1 MSASRTTATPP
12 ADVPKAADLGDQ
24 VVGVRPGERLR
35 RWRPFLAA
43 GALVLLVA
51 LATWWATPQT
61 SKVPYAIDNPH
72 DDGAQALAQL
82 LREEGVDV
90 TSVNTGDAA
99 VAAAADGATV
109 VVLNVGEMSYFD
121 REQLARVGQD
131 VVVLGSLYQD
141 FGELS
146 DMLPTGTSAA
156 DPLQP
161 ECTDPDAV
169 AARSLAGSAGSVAL
183 NDVAGAVGCFPVDAA
198 DEDAYAYATAPL
210 DGGGT
215 LRVIADPRIVTNSKL
230 TTAGNAAL
238 AIRALGHNPKLV
250 WFDAS
255 QAGVAVRVWDS
266 PSLPPWLPVML
277 FLGSVVVVA
286 LAVVRGR
293 RFGRLVPEDLPV
305 LVQATETAIGRGRLY
320 RRAGDRERAAQALRA
335 GAALRLGRSL
345 GLSPAAPR
353 SELLHAAARAC
364 GRPTAEIDQALYGP
378 TPADDQALADLA
390 VRLEQLESEVHSR

>member
-1 MSASRTTATPP
+1 MSTPQTTTAPHGEAAS
-12 ADVPKAADLGDQ
+12 ADVGDQ
-24 VVGVRPGERLR
+24 VVGARLRDRLR
-35 RWRPFLAA
+35 RWRSFLGA
-43 GALVLLVA
+43 GLLALLVA
-51 LATWWATPQT
+51 LATMWATPQT

-82 LREEGVDV
+82 LRDEGVDV
-90 TSVNTGDAA
+90 TGVNSADAA
-99 VAAAADGATV
+99 VAAAAAGATV
-109 VVLNVGEMSYFD
+109 VVLNVGDASVFD

-131 VVVLGSLYQD
+131 VVVLGTLYQNL
-141 FGELS
+141 GELS
-146 DMLPTGTSAA
+146 DMIPTGASTA
-156 DPLQP
+156 DSLQP

-169 AARSLAGSAGSVAL
+169 AAQSLAGSAGSITL
-183 NDVAGAVGCFPVDAA
+183 NDVDGAVGCFPVDDA

-238 AIRALGHNPKLV
+238 AIRAMGHNQKLV

-255 QAGVAVRVWDS
+255 REGAMASVWDS
-266 PSLPPWLPVML
+266 PALPPWLPVMVL
-277 FLGSVVVVA
+277 LGVVVVVA
-286 LAVVRGR
+286 LAFVRGR
-293 RFGRLVPEDLPV
+293 RFGRLVPEELPV
-305 LVQATETAIGRGRLY
+305 LVQATETAVGRGRLY

-335 GAALRLGRSL
+335 GTALRLGRAL
-345 GLSPAAPR
+345 GLSPAASR
-353 SELLHAAARAC
+353 GELLQAATRVC

-378 TPADDQALADLA
+378 APADDQALADLA

>member
-1 MSASRTTATPP
+1 M
-12 ADVPKAADLGDQ
+12 
-24 VVGVRPGERLR
+24 
-35 RWRPFLAA
+35 
-43 GALVLLVA
+43 
-51 LATWWATPQT
+51 WATPQT

-82 LREEGVDV
+82 LRAEGIDV
-90 TSVNTGDAA
+90 TNVNSADAA
-99 VAAAADGATV
+99 ITAAADGATV
-109 VVLNVGEMSYFD
+109 VVLNVGDMSYFD

-131 VVVLGSLYQD
+131 VVVLGTLYQD

-156 DPLQP
+156 GSLQP

-169 AARSLAGSAGSVAL
+169 AARSLEGSAGSIAL
-183 NDVAGAVGCFPVDAA
+183 NDVDGAVGCFPVDEA

-210 DGGGT
+210 NGGGT

-238 AIRALGHNPKLV
+238 AIRALGHNQKLV

-255 QAGVAVRVWDS
+255 RAGAVTSVWDS
-266 PSLPPWLPVML
+266 PALPPWLPVMV
-277 FLGSVVVVA
+277 FLGAVVVVA
-286 LAVVRGR
+286 LAFVRGR

-335 GAALRLGRSL
+335 GTALRLGRSL
-345 GLSPAAPR
+345 GLSSAAPR
-353 SELLHAAARAC
+353 GELLQAAARAC
-364 GRPTAEIDQALYGP
+364 GRPAAEIDQALYGP

-390 VRLEQLESEVHSR
+390 VRLEQLESEVYSR